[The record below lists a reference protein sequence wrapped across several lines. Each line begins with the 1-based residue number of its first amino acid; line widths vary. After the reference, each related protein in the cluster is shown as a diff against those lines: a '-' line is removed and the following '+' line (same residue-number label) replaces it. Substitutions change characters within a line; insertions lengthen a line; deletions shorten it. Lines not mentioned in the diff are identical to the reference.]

1 MSRIPGWAEAGLG
14 EARRRADELIGRRE
28 SGDPS
33 WSDEH
38 ARWWLSVFVLPA
50 REVPVIGGAVRRVGQ
65 LPLVEVTA
73 EHKRGEYVFKPGSG
87 RDWVRIDQPI

>member
-1 MSRIPGWAEAGLG
+1 MSRIPRWAEAGLG

-38 ARWWLSVFVLPA
+38 AGWWLSVFVPPV
-50 REVPVIGGAVRRVGQ
+50 REVAAMRGVVHRVGQ
-65 LPLVEVTA
+65 VPVVEVTA
-73 EHKRGEYVFKPGSG
+73 EHERGEYVFKPGNG
-87 RDWVRIDQPI
+87 DAWVRIDQPI